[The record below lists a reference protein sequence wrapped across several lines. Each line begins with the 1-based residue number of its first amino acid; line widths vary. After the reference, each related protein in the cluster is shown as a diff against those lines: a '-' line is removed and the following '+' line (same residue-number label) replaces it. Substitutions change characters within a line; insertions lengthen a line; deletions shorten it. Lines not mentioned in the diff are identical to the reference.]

1 MKKWYQYDVLT
12 AAYEEA
18 ISERSEW
25 EQEWRNISEYLLP
38 GRGVYDRYSKPRK
51 RKLTTNR
58 VINSMAED
66 SLYVLTSGMH
76 GGLTS
81 PSMPWFDLEW
91 KDQKLN
97 DFEQLKAWLQECND
111 RLHAG
116 LQMSNFYSII
126 NSFYI
131 EYAGYGTAA
140 TYVGH
145 DSGADGVPFRF
156 ELLTAGEYAFSMGAD
171 GKPARFYRTIFM
183 SQRQLFERFGDRCS
197 DSVVR
202 NVKANTTGIDTVNVT
217 VLEVVAKERYKT
229 FPWSRVFYE
238 QTGGRAVAN
247 DASKEYLEI
256 SGFEEFPYPL
266 ARWSTIGSDTYGV
279 GPGSRSLQDIKRL
292 QEMEKSLLMAAHKT
306 VNPPLNAPARMR
318 GKLNTLPGGKN
329 YYANPNETVNEVY
342 QVRFD
347 FNGVSGVIERVE
359 QRIQRN
365 FFNDIFLTASRD
377 PNATPYKATEV
388 NAREQEKMLRLG
400 PVIERL
406 QNEYLQPLIE
416 RCFNIMLRKGL
427 FPPLPPDIAQMAGDY
442 EITLISPL
450 ATAQRSVALQGI
462 QSFMAFVGQAAQF
475 DQTILDNID
484 VDAAAREYANITGVN
499 IGVLRAQ
506 KAVDQLR
513 AQRQEAQAR
522 QQAKEEAIQN
532 AGMRSQLGL
541 EDAQTRLTSS
551 QAGLNLLEGQSTA
564 AETGIL

>member
-12 AAYEEA
+12 AGYEEA
-18 ISERSEW
+18 VAERSEW
-25 EQEWRNISEYLLP
+25 EQEYRNISDFLLP

-81 PSMPWFDLEW
+81 PSRPWFTLGWKDSKLDDLEP
-91 KDQKLN
+91 
-97 DFEQLKAWLQECND
+97 LKAWLQQCELI
-111 RLHAG
+111 LHAG
-116 LQMSNFYSII
+116 LQMSNFYSVV

-131 EYAGYGTAA
+131 EYAGYGTAT

-145 DSGADGVPFRF
+145 DSGQDGVPFRF
-156 ELLTAGEYAFSMGAD
+156 ELLTAGEYAFVMGAD
-171 GKPARFYRTIFM
+171 GRPSRFYRTIFM
-183 SQRQLFERFGDRCS
+183 SQRQAYERVGKKCS
-197 DSVVR
+197 DSIVNAVT
-202 NVKANTTGIDTVNVT
+202 KSQAGIDKITVT
-217 VLEVVAKERYKT
+217 ILEVVARERNGE
-229 FPWSRVFYE
+229 FPYARVFYE
-238 QTGGRAVAN
+238 QTGGATARN
-247 DASKEYLEI
+247 DASKEPLEL
-256 SGFEEFPYPL
+256 SGFMEFPYPL
-266 ARWSTIGSDTYGV
+266 ARWSTIGSDTYGI

-292 QEMEKSLLMAAHKT
+292 QEMEKALLMAAHKS

-329 YYANPNETVNEVY
+329 FYANPSETVNEVY

-377 PNATPYKATEV
+377 PNASPLKATQV
-388 NAREQEKMLRLG
+388 NVQEQEKMLRLG

-406 QNEYLQPLIE
+406 QHEYLQPVIE
-416 RCFNIMLRKGL
+416 RCFNIMLRKGM
-427 FPPLPPDIAQMAGDY
+427 FPELTPDLAEMAGDY
-442 EITLISPL
+442 KITLISPL
-450 ATAQRSVALQGI
+450 ATAQRSIALQAI
-462 QSFMAFVGQAAQF
+462 QSFMGFIGQAAQF

-484 VDAAAREYANITGVN
+484 VDAAAREYADITGVH

-506 KAVDQLR
+506 EAVDQMR
-513 AQRQEAQAR
+513 AQRAEQQKQ
-522 QQAKEEAIQN
+522 QQAKEEAMVQ
-532 AGMRSQLGL
+532 SQMQAEQGVQGA
-541 EDAQTRLTSS
+541 DAQLKQS
-551 QAGLNLLEGQSTA
+551 QAGLNLVEGQATV
-564 AETGIL
+564 AETGML